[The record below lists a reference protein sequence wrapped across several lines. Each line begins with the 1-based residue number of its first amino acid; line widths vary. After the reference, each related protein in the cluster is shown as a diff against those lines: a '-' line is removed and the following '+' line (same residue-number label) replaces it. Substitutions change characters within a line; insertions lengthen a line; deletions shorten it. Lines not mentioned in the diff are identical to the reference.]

1 MRQEG
6 YKMLKYY
13 FPLAIVV
20 LSSVG
25 YQVGLKEVSSG
36 IDPIVALV
44 VTYLASSVTSFVVY
58 FLLAPKGE
66 QRLKEI
72 TKINPAALLLGL
84 SIVGI
89 EVGCLYMFV
98 AGWPVNTAFVV
109 SNSFIVLALM
119 ILGRVAYHEI
129 LKPRQLAGVVI
140 SMVGIFAI
148 VMG

>member
-1 MRQEG
+1 MF
-6 YKMLKYY
+6 KYY

-44 VTYLASSVTSFVVY
+44 VTYLASSVTSFVLY

-72 TKINPAALLLGL
+72 AKINPAALLLGL

-89 EVGCLYMFV
+89 EVGSLYMFV

-109 SNSFIVLALM
+109 SNSCIVVALM
-119 ILGRVAYHEI
+119 VMGKVLYDEK
-129 LKPRQLAGVVI
+129 LTLRQLGGVLI

>member
-1 MRQEG
+1 MIQKG

-44 VTYLASSVTSFVVY
+44 VTYLASSVTSFLLY
-58 FLLAPKGE
+58 FILASKGE
-66 QRLKEI
+66 NRWREV
-72 TKINPAALLLGL
+72 TRVNPAALLLGC

-109 SNSFIVLALM
+109 SNSCIVVALM
-119 ILGRVAYHEI
+119 VMGKVLYDEK
-129 LKPRQLAGVVI
+129 LTLRQLGGVLI